1 MKFKQNYQD
10 EMDRL
15 SPDDEQLERI
25 RNGVYAR
32 LEREAD
38 NNTEPAPN
46 RRKKPLRFK
55 IAAISGGAC
64 ACTCAA
70 VLIIFMNGSVR
81 NSGMAPMLNDT
92 EIDCGYT
99 GGAANSIIHDI
110 NCPQGIGGNQMDPT
124 GEYSPPTS
132 IISDSLSETNN
143 ASDGS
148 TFGEIGSATAP
159 SSNYSLYLMFSED
172 KSSCTVTMNGEKYV
186 YREAEF
192 GFTSDLSSEDYEQFI
207 YESDNPLR
215 SADSN
220 LDIKLFVQFDEN
232 VLYVFTE
239 SGTLYKYYMLN

>member
-15 SPDDEQLERI
+15 SPDDKQLERI
-25 RNGVYAR
+25 RNGVYER
-32 LEREAD
+32 LKHEAD
-38 NNTEPAPN
+38 NTQPAPN
-46 RRKKPLRFK
+46 HRKKPLRFK

-81 NSGMAPMLNDT
+81 NSSMALNRT
-92 EIDCGYT
+92 EKDYSGYT
-99 GGAANSIIHDI
+99 LGAANSINQDI
-110 NCPQGIGGNQMDPT
+110 NCAQNMGGNQMDPT

-132 IISDSLSETNN
+132 IISDSSSETNN
-143 ASDGS
+143 ASNDG
-148 TFGEIGSATAP
+148 TAFIEMGSVTAP
-159 SSNYSLYLMFSED
+159 SSSNSLYLMFSED
-172 KSSCTVTMNGEKYV
+172 KSSCTVMMNGKKYV
-186 YREAEF
+186 YRETEF
-192 GFTSDLSSEDYEQFI
+192 GADLSDENYNPFMD
-207 YESDNPLR
+207 ESDNPLR

-239 SGTLYKYYMLN
+239 SKTLYKCYKGEM